1 MFRLLV
7 AWLLRWAFDREKR
20 MGATITING
29 ISIPLKD
36 FEALADDLITGV
48 KSGKKPEDILKG
60 IAPDLLPIAETIASG
75 LVPYGGAIIALLVFA
90 YSKSVPFASLP
101 QAEQNRIQNM
111 QGAGPT

>member
-1 MFRLLV
+1 MFRLLL
-7 AWLLRWAFDREKR
+7 AWVLRWAFNREKR
-20 MGATITING
+20 MAATITING
-29 ISIPLKD
+29 ITIPLSD
-36 FEALADDLITGV
+36 FEALANDLIGGV
-48 KSGKKPEDILKG
+48 KSGKKPEDILKD

-90 YSKSVPFASLP
+90 YSKSIPFKDLP